1 MIQNGTIVNVHYT
14 GRFPD
19 GTVFDSSQDRGT
31 LRFKVGD
38 GQVIS
43 GFERAVIGKNVGDQ
57 IQVEIE
63 AQNAYGQV
71 QPDLIVNIDRE
82 RLPEQLEIGQQL
94 EANFQNGQSTV
105 VTVVEITNE
114 YATLDA
120 NHPLAGRDLVFEI
133 EVVSID

>member
-38 GQVIS
+38 GQVIP
-43 GFERAVIGKNVGDQ
+43 GFERAVIGKNIGDQ
-57 IQVEIE
+57 IEVQIE
-63 AQNAYGQV
+63 AENAYGQV

>member
-38 GQVIS
+38 GQVIP
-43 GFERAVIGKNVGDQ
+43 GFERAVIGKSIGDVVE
-57 IQVEIE
+57 VEIAPE
-63 AQNAYGQV
+63 NGYGEV
-71 QPDLIVNIDRE
+71 QADLLVNIPLD

-94 EANFQNGQSTV
+94 EANFQNGQTTV
-105 VTVVEITNE
+105 VTVAEITNE

-120 NHPLAGRDLVFEI
+120 NHPLAGRDLIFEI
-133 EVVSID
+133 QVVSVE

>member
-38 GQVIS
+38 VQVIP
-43 GFERAVIGKNVGDQ
+43 GFERAVIGKNIGDQ
-57 IQVEIE
+57 VQVEIE
-63 AQNAYGQV
+63 AENAYGQV
-71 QPDLIVNIDRE
+71 QADLIVNIDRA

>member
-71 QPDLIVNIDRE
+71 QPDLIVNINRE